1 MHLKANKL
9 KYDRS
14 QYRVVVPNPGPITL
28 CPRRSG
34 NACVTG
40 IVTVQESKE
49 AAAARVA
56 LRGRNVGWKELEYEK
71 EEEMMSMCVC
81 AVGRVE
87 LQFSV
92 APASVRAALPADAV
106 YARTPAGGEAVCA
119 AEKGRGAGRVV
130 LHLSAVRVL
139 EQGWGAGTCSPWL

>member
-14 QYRVVVPNPGPITL
+14 QYRVFVPNPGPITL

-71 EEEMMSMCVC
+71 AEEMVSMCIR

-87 LQFSV
+87 LQFSA
-92 APASVRAALPADAV
+92 APACRYALRYPLTPC
-106 YARTPAGGEAVCA
+106 TPALLPVAKQSVQL
-119 AEKGRGAGRVV
+119 RRDPVQGA
-130 LHLSAVRVL
+130 
-139 EQGWGAGTCSPWL
+139 